1 MKGGAP
7 SSTAKRAVRDE
18 PLARPEL
25 IHIIVPLLALGP
37 ALLMILVFWA
47 VL

>member
-7 SSTAKRAVRDE
+7 SSTAKSAVRDK
-18 PLARPEL
+18 PLARREA
-25 IHIIVPLLALGP
+25 IHIVVPLLALGP

>member
-1 MKGGAP
+1 MKAGIP
-7 SSTAKRAVRDE
+7 PTARRSAVRDE
-18 PLARPEL
+18 PIARHEL
-25 IHIIVPLLALGP
+25 IPIVVPLLALGP

>member
-7 SSTAKRAVRDE
+7 SSTPMRAVRDQ
-18 PLARPEL
+18 PLERTEL
-25 IHIIVPLLALGP
+25 IHIVVPLLALGP

>member
-1 MKGGAP
+1 MRAGTSASAQRIAGRAAP
-7 SSTAKRAVRDE
+7 LL
-18 PLARPEL
+18 PPEL
-25 IHIIVPLLALGP
+25 IPLLVPLLALGP